1 MPYQTIKNK
10 DGTYKVINSDTRQVQ
25 AKSTTLEKA
34 RSQIRL
40 LEMIDKR
47 KKRNKYFKYI
57 LLKKSYI

>member
-10 DGTYKVINSDTRQVQ
+10 DGSYKVINSNTKQVQ

-47 KKRNKYFKYI
+47 KKRNK
-57 LLKKSYI
+57 